1 MQSVSGLRRG
11 TEGLAGHKTE
21 NGDEGK
27 AGTRYNHESATYT
40 EATRAEVRAF
50 KVHSLSQDSYTAI
63 TVRSQAN
70 TNRNIRRTTNHFSMF
85 PPLFLVILGKPTVN
99 AEGGTSDRDEA
110 EYTKRK
116 YSDA

>member
-1 MQSVSGLRRG
+1 
-11 TEGLAGHKTE
+11 
-21 NGDEGK
+21 
-27 AGTRYNHESATYT
+27 
-40 EATRAEVRAF
+40 
-50 KVHSLSQDSYTAI
+50 
-63 TVRSQAN
+63 
-70 TNRNIRRTTNHFSMF
+70 MF